1 MLIESL
7 YRSFSKINKE
17 IPFIAR
23 KQCMY
28 IPTPTPMD
36 VKIPAF
42 LPYKD
47 TCLIVTAV
55 SGPGLV
61 KAIKCA
67 IDDQINI
74 LKKNIWFNF

>member
-1 MLIESL
+1 
-7 YRSFSKINKE
+7 
-17 IPFIAR
+17 
-23 KQCMY
+23 
-28 IPTPTPMD
+28 MD

-47 TCLIVTAV
+47 TCLIVIAV

-67 IDDQINI
+67 IDDQMNI
-74 LKKNIWFNF
+74 LKNNIWFNF